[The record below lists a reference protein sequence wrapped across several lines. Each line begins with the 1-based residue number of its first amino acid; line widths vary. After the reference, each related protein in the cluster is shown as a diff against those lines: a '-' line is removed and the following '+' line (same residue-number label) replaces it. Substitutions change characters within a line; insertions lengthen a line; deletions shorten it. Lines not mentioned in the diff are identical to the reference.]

1 MSASLKRLRIF
12 AGPNGSGKTSLFS
25 NFELKHNPG
34 VFVNADEIELKLKKS
49 RFVDFSDYGFQI
61 EEKDLSLFNK
71 TKAARSLK
79 QKLLKSS
86 YIIDVEVKQGMIVN
100 LSGETNGYEAAY
112 VAAFIRWKLMNLNKS
127 FSYETVMSHRSKI
140 DEIQL
145 ANKLGYRTYLYF
157 ICTDDPLINIDRVK
171 NRIAKGGHPVSD
183 EKIEARFH
191 LTLKNLPRA
200 IQKVSRAF
208 LFDNSGK
215 KMRLIAETY
224 QNQLQLKS
232 DELPNWFTKN
242 VLKDYL

>member
-1 MSASLKRLRIF
+1 
-12 AGPNGSGKTSLFS
+12 
-25 NFELKHNPG
+25 
-34 VFVNADEIELKLKKS
+34 
-49 RFVDFSDYGFQI
+49 
-61 EEKDLSLFNK
+61 
-71 TKAARSLK
+71 
-79 QKLLKSS
+79 
-86 YIIDVEVKQGMIVN
+86 MIVN

-183 EKIEARFH
+183 EKIETRFH

-215 KMRLIAETY
+215 NMRLIAETY

>member
-12 AGPNGSGKTSLFS
+12 AGPNGSGKTSLYS
-25 NFELKHNPG
+25 TFESKYNPG
-34 VFVNADEIELKLKKS
+34 VFVNADEIELKLRKN
-49 RFVDFSDYGFQI
+49 RFVDFSEYGFQI
-61 EEKDLSLFNK
+61 DVIDLSLFNK

-79 QKLLKSS
+79 QKVKKSS

-171 NRIAKGGHPVSD
+171 NRIAKGGHPVSN

-191 LTLKNLPRA
+191 LTLKILPRA

-215 KMRLIAETY
+215 NMRLIAETY